1 MDTKDRKKT
10 MQPVIF
16 AMGNDQ
22 CVWGRAGVIKPTK
35 CVNAFDCLGC
45 TLDQRVLAI
54 LMSSEKPAASQTT
67 GRRECC

>member
-45 TLDQRVLAI
+45 ALDQRV
-54 LMSSEKPAASQTT
+54 EQF
-67 GRRECC
+67 R